1 MISDWPHSV
10 NRPNRRRP
18 RCRVAAAAPPCD
30 DAMQRA
36 AHPSSPPHLPYMFR
50 PTLMADGAA
59 APRGWL
65 AARQRA
71 WADTHP
77 IYIGDTHFLGYDC
90 LNEKRDIASAYGYSD
105 FGSMILDNVE
115 DLSFLLDRLPITAR
129 NLRLDVASRMFILVW
144 ALSFKIIPPSIL
156 VGRSIHDLKL
166 MVASKD
172 PFRKCAKVALAALHT
187 THGYSNFADHKKFQL
202 CFLGFL
208 VMMAVERDGRLFL
221 VERVIQVRNAHSSGS
236 HLAENLLTGCVA
248 GGAAEIQ
255 RRRALA
261 APALLD
267 YCVNRAWPDAA
278 VERLDFVALERVRC
292 RDFNE
297 LDLMISLSKAHDL
310 TYQLSGIDLRD
321 GFDSNVAALPP
332 DDLVLQR
339 LISKQDNADNI
350 PTLGGETVSFVH
362 RPARQW
368 KLQPSMVSVFRALKC
383 RCDAQWYQASIVR
396 RVSAW
401 TVHVHFTG
409 WSSNRDVAE
418 IDLSSPDLTD
428 DFDTELIATPSS
440 GPRSLEVKY
449 NEKHYPH
456 LLSKGTGIA
465 SAFISDGAVSK
476 VRQNL
481 AQRWTLKGDTSSLEI
496 ITVKERCT
504 GYSHYG
510 LTVEPHEANLQPL
523 VTINLRTQPQAEAFA
538 KQVDVQPFMS
548 E

>member
-1 MISDWPHSV
+1 MMQCSAQLTPLAHLT
-10 NRPNRRRP
+10 
-18 RCRVAAAAPPCD
+18 CR
-30 DAMQRA
+30 
-36 AHPSSPPHLPYMFR
+36 HLYMLIR

-90 LNEKRDIASAYGYSD
+90 LNEKGDIASAYGYSD

-187 THGYSNFADHKKFQL
+187 THGYSNFADQRKFEL

-267 YCVNRAWPDAA
+267 YCANRAWPDAA
-278 VERLDFVALERVRC
+278 VERLDFAALERVRC

-297 LDLMISLSKAHDL
+297 LDLMLSLSKAHDL
-310 TYQLSGIDLRD
+310 TYQLAGIDLRD
-321 GFDSNVAALPP
+321 GFDSNVAALLP
-332 DDLVLQR
+332 DNLVIQR
-339 LISKQDNADNI
+339 LISKQDNDTDI
-350 PTLGGETVSFVH
+350 PTLGGETASLVQ
-362 RPARQW
+362 RPARLG
-368 KLQPSMVSVFRALKC
+368 KLQPMVSVFQALKC
-383 RCDAQWYQASIVR
+383 RCGAQWYPASIVR

-401 TVHVHFTG
+401 TVQVHYTG

-428 DFDTELIATPSS
+428 DFGTELITTPSS
-440 GPRSLEVKY
+440 GPQSLEVKY
-449 NEKHYPH
+449 NEKQYPH
-456 LLSKGTGIA
+456 LLRKGTGIA

-481 AQRWTLKGDTSSLEI
+481 AQCWTLKGNTSSLAI
-496 ITVKERCT
+496 FNVKERCT

-510 LTVEPHEANLQPL
+510 LTVEPHEANIQPL

-538 KQVDVQPFMS
+538 EQVDVQPFMS

>member
-202 CFLGFL
+202 
-208 VMMAVERDGRLFL
+208 
-221 VERVIQVRNAHSSGS
+221 
-236 HLAENLLTGCVA
+236 
-248 GGAAEIQ
+248 
-255 RRRALA
+255 
-261 APALLD
+261 
-267 YCVNRAWPDAA
+267 
-278 VERLDFVALERVRC
+278 
-292 RDFNE
+292 
-297 LDLMISLSKAHDL
+297 
-310 TYQLSGIDLRD
+310 
-321 GFDSNVAALPP
+321 
-332 DDLVLQR
+332 
-339 LISKQDNADNI
+339 
-350 PTLGGETVSFVH
+350 
-362 RPARQW
+362 
-368 KLQPSMVSVFRALKC
+368 
-383 RCDAQWYQASIVR
+383 
-396 RVSAW
+396 
-401 TVHVHFTG
+401 
-409 WSSNRDVAE
+409 
-418 IDLSSPDLTD
+418 
-428 DFDTELIATPSS
+428 
-440 GPRSLEVKY
+440 KY